1 MLGNGLELVRKIIS
15 LSRAVPNPQNQE
27 LFPDTSF
34 GLSRKELLC
43 HCNSIEILDSSKMR
57 LIQDKKATNG
67 KITTVTGTTV
77 HLRTTDTFNKEMHLL
92 SSVIRSISNQKHA
105 RNVHVISTSLIS

>member
-27 LFPDTSF
+27 LCPDTSF

-67 KITTVTGTTV
+67 KITSYR
-77 HLRTTDTFNKEMHLL
+77 HY
-92 SSVIRSISNQKHA
+92 
-105 RNVHVISTSLIS
+105 STLADN